1 MKRLS
6 SFLLSLS
13 LIPFAVN
20 ALGLPSQAQTT
31 KDGQVTNTL
40 TLEEPG
46 KDPVE
51 FSVNGTPERVNPASV
66 VGAISL
72 GAGVELDAA
81 QTAINL
87 VLAGA
92 DPDAVANLLLS
103 MGGMVQNNVVDP
115 TRLAIAIG
123 AFNTIVDKA
132 DLTTL
137 KALKKIPEFGDI
149 KTFLA
154 EVRKPI
160 G

>member
-6 SFLLSLS
+6 CFLLSLS
-13 LIPFAVN
+13 FIPFAVN
-20 ALGLPSQAQTT
+20 ALGLPGQAQMT

-46 KDPVE
+46 KEPVE
-51 FSVNGTPERVNPASV
+51 FSVNGTPERVNPASI

-72 GAGVELDAA
+72 GGGVELDNA

-103 MGGMVQNNVVDP
+103 MGGMIQNNVVDP
-115 TRLAIAIG
+115 TRLAIAIT

-132 DLTTL
+132 DLATLTEL
-137 KALKKIPEFGDI
+137 KAIPEFTDI
-149 KTFLA
+149 RTFLA
-154 EVRKPI
+154 DVRKPI
-160 G
+160 F

>member
-13 LIPFAVN
+13 LIPFVVN
-20 ALGLPSQAQTT
+20 GLGLPSQAQMT
-31 KDGQVTNTL
+31 KDEQITNTL
-40 TLEEPG
+40 TFEEPG

-51 FSVNGTPERVNPASV
+51 FSVNGTPDRVNSASI

-72 GAGVELDAA
+72 GAGVDIDAS

-92 DPDAVANLLLS
+92 DPDAVANLMLS
-103 MGGMVQNNVVDP
+103 MGGMIQNNVVDP
-115 TRLAIAIG
+115 TRLAIAIWS
-123 AFNTIVDKA
+123 FNTIVDKA

-137 KALKKIPEFGDI
+137 KALQEVPEFGDI
-149 KTFLA
+149 RTFLA

>member
-13 LIPFAVN
+13 LIPFVVN
-20 ALGLPSQAQTT
+20 GLGLPSQAQMT

-40 TLEEPG
+40 TFEEPG

-51 FSVNGTPERVNPASV
+51 FSVNGTPDRVNPASI

-72 GAGVELDAA
+72 GAGVDIDAS

-92 DPDAVANLLLS
+92 DPDAVANLMLS
-103 MGGMVQNNVVDP
+103 MGGMVSNNVVDP

-123 AFNTIVDKA
+123 SFNTIVDKA

-137 KALKKIPEFGDI
+137 KALQEVPEFGDI
-149 KTFLA
+149 RTFLA

>member
-13 LIPFAVN
+13 LIPFVVN
-20 ALGLPSQAQTT
+20 GLGLPSQAQMT

-40 TLEEPG
+40 TFEEPG

-51 FSVNGTPERVNPASV
+51 FSVNGAPDRVNPASI

-72 GAGVELDAA
+72 GAGVDIDAS

-92 DPDAVANLLLS
+92 DPDAVANLMLS
-103 MGGMVQNNVVDP
+103 MGGDGFQ
-115 TRLAIAIG
+115 
-123 AFNTIVDKA
+123 
-132 DLTTL
+132 
-137 KALKKIPEFGDI
+137 
-149 KTFLA
+149 
-154 EVRKPI
+154 
-160 G
+160 